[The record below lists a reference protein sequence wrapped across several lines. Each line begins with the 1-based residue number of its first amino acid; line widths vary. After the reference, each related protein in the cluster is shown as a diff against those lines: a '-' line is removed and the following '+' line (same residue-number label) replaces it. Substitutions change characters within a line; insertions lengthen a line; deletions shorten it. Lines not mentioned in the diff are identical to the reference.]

1 MKSNECRHGNSK
13 LGKISL
19 IFFFERELE
28 IYVDIEDEVYLVN
41 NRSMFSDA
49 IDDLPLDSSTY
60 TRRIEF
66 RCLTAKIHR
75 HRVQQDK
82 WWVVSVISPSF
93 PPPLR
98 GSCVRVWALNEG
110 SGCKYVLRIH
120 RERGDF
126 YSKRGG
132 FRGAQFGL
140 LSWSLLCEWFWWWRG
155 NMLRTA
161 EDTPE

>member
-66 RCLTAKIHR
+66 RCLTAKVQR

-82 WWVVSVISPSF
+82 
-93 PPPLR
+93 
-98 GSCVRVWALNEG
+98 
-110 SGCKYVLRIH
+110 
-120 RERGDF
+120 
-126 YSKRGG
+126 
-132 FRGAQFGL
+132 
-140 LSWSLLCEWFWWWRG
+140 
-155 NMLRTA
+155 
-161 EDTPE
+161 